1 MPKHYF
7 RSRRLGLRLYPLQ
20 PIQGRGPEEKLRSEV
35 SRPPFLAESRYGNG
49 LPKLDIFHSMADPV
63 IEPLLMMVNTVLSVL
78 ALVYPPKNLVVYL
91 SDDASSQLT
100 FYALTKAAEFAKTW
114 APFCKEWL
122 SCIEKWRQGLK
133 VDEAA
138 VDNRGVTVE
147 VRCRLLAVGFCSYSK
162 KPWNHSSM
170 IPTLVY
176 PSREKRPEHHHLN
189 DEEDNNNLKRQ
200 TSAALEHLP
209 ALKSAR
215 TVYELPIEIVCLQI
229 KSFRIWF
236 ELEFAWYGGEIYIAG
251 DIGGFKGNV
260 QVHRNLNE

>member
-1 MPKHYF
+1 M
-7 RSRRLGLRLYPLQ
+7 
-20 PIQGRGPEEKLRSEV
+20 KLSQ
-35 SRPPFLAESRYGNG
+35 RYGNG

-114 APFCKEWL
+114 APFCKEFD
-122 SCIEKWRQGLK
+122 IEPRSSLLFWQGLK

-162 KPWNHSSM
+162 KPWNHSSKEKENIIV

-215 TVYELPIEIVCLQI
+215 T
-229 KSFRIWF
+229 
-236 ELEFAWYGGEIYIAG
+236 LEFAWYGGEIYIAG

>member
-1 MPKHYF
+1 
-7 RSRRLGLRLYPLQ
+7 
-20 PIQGRGPEEKLRSEV
+20 
-35 SRPPFLAESRYGNG
+35 
-49 LPKLDIFHSMADPV
+49 
-63 IEPLLMMVNTVLSVL
+63 MVNTVLSVL

-114 APFCKEWL
+114 APFCKEFD
-122 SCIEKWRQGLK
+122 IEPRSSLLFWQGLK

-162 KPWNHSSM
+162 KPWNHSSKEKENIIV

-215 TVYELPIEIVCLQI
+215 TVYELAIEIVCLQI

-260 QVHRNLNE
+260 QEVIIAERMTGRLSTGGATAVHTAQLDAANRISFEEERKTTRMKIALVLMLRSPMKNSH

>member
-20 PIQGRGPEEKLRSEV
+20 PIQEKSQKEEQDKRRRPVYQSKKKDDRFIPEEDRRKDCVQRFRDLR
-35 SRPPFLAESRYGNG
+35 FWLNLLAFSLKTYHTIPVEIIEYQTGFRYGNG
-49 LPKLDIFHSMADPV
+49 LPRLDIFHSMADLV

-100 FYALTKAAEFAKTW
+100 FYALTEAAEFAKTW
-114 APFCKEWL
+114 VPFCKEFD
-122 SCIEKWRQGLK
+122 IEPRSSLLFWQGLK

-138 VDNRGVTVE
+138 VDNRGGMVE

-162 KPWNHSSM
+162 KTWNHSSKEKENIIV

-176 PSREKRPEHHHLN
+176 PSREKRPEHH
-189 DEEDNNNLKRQ
+189 Q
-200 TSAALEHLP
+200 
-209 ALKSAR
+209 
-215 TVYELPIEIVCLQI
+215 
-229 KSFRIWF
+229 
-236 ELEFAWYGGEIYIAG
+236 
-251 DIGGFKGNV
+251 
-260 QVHRNLNE
+260 